1 MLMPLT
7 KRDKVFYDYLVST
20 RLPIWSIDAAKMFYP
35 SESGNE
41 RSSLT
46 ICQRRAR
53 VMEKEQYIE
62 ISKKS
67 FGEGV
72 YYYVGQ
78 APGQKLLRHNLTK
91 SSIIAKI
98 ATSGFEILSIEP
110 EYQIK
115 KHGIQADLFLT
126 CRYGKK
132 LFLLLIEVDLTK
144 DFNVEGYTR
153 LIKDIKQGGFTTE
166 YPLYILSVCDFKIKD
181 EFIKKYVT
189 QIKTDF
195 SDFEKFKYNFIQ

>member
-1 MLMPLT
+1 MPLT
-7 KRDKVFYDYLVST
+7 KRDKKFYDYLVRT
-20 RLPIWSIDAAKMFYP
+20 HLPIWSTDAAKMFYP
-35 SESGNE
+35 SETGNE

-53 VMEKEQYIE
+53 VMQKEQYIE

-78 APGQKLLRHNLTK
+78 PPGQKLLRHNLTK
-91 SSIIAKI
+91 STTIAKI
-98 ATSGFEILSIEP
+98 ATTGFDVIGVEP

-115 KHGIQADLFLT
+115 EYGIQADLFLK
-126 CRYGKK
+126 CKYGKEI
-132 LFLLLIEVDLTK
+132 FLILVEVDLTK

-153 LIKDIKQGGFTTE
+153 LVKSIQKGEFKTD
-166 YPLYILSVCDFKIKD
+166 YPLYILSVSDFKIKD
-181 EFIKKYVT
+181 EFIKTYVT
-189 QIKTDF
+189 QVMTDF
-195 SDFEKFKYNFIQ
+195 RDFEKFKYNFIK